1 MSLTKDFLRVC
12 QNSPSFFGAEF
23 FIEIVCRKVLLFNT
37 VSKFRANV
45 FKLKTIKK
53 YLRVDR
59 REIHFIKFI
68 IEAYD
73 GLATLTTIDPD
84 LGVVLLSISPGCEDD
99 VEMVLQDLQKDI
111 LIEQTNL

>member
-1 MSLTKDFLRVC
+1 M
-12 QNSPSFFGAEF
+12 
-23 FIEIVCRKVLLFNT
+23 
-37 VSKFRANV
+37 